1 MQQQAQQQQVAQLVQ
16 QAQQQGM
23 DPVQA
28 AMFAVQQMQ
37 GQQQPMAQDS
47 QMIDDMLLDT
57 SSAPPMM
64 MGEGDIEM
72 DAPSMDMS
80 DAQLGPE
87 DDVLK
92 TLFAADQDDQ
102 GQQQQAQQQKQ
113 AHAVRTASTRTV
125 GTRPTGGVSAIGGN
139 PGTSSNEVGKLASLW
154 GSSPDVR
161 EVFGMNKS

>member
-1 MQQQAQQQQVAQLVQ
+1 
-16 QAQQQGM
+16 M

-47 QMIDDMLLDT
+47 QLIDDMLLDT

-64 MGEGDIEM
+64 GEGDIEM
-72 DAPSMDMS
+72 DAPAMDMS

-125 GTRPTGGVSAIGGN
+125 GTRPTGGVSTIGGN
-139 PGTSSNEVGKLASLW
+139 PGASTNDIGKLSSLW